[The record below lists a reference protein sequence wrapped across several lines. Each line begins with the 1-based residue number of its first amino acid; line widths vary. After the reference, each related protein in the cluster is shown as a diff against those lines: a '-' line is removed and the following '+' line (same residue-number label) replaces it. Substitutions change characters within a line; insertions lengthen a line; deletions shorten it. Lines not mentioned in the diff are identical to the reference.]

1 MMKKEYLYQLIA
13 LGVYFISMLFE
24 VHHGEVEYLGQ
35 PFHFFLLTLYH
46 AMLFGVVNYILVP
59 KFFHKKKIP
68 VFFILSLATVALF
81 ALLEELVVERVLF
94 SGSRGKDALD
104 VFDIYYFIGE
114 VGIALLSFIIIKL
127 LFNYFEYQKKLI
139 SIERD
144 SLQNELK
151 FLRSQIQPHVLF
163 NSLNNLYEY
172 TLSKSDKAPEL
183 VLQLSKVL
191 RYLLYETDKELI
203 LLRKEVQFLEEYIAL
218 QTTQLENRGKVDLR
232 IEWDKSHETLFIAP
246 FILIPFIENS
256 FKHSLKSKEN
266 GIEINITIK
275 IKEQT
280 FELFVSNTYEHY
292 PRTEADLTKSGIG
305 LKNVKKRLNLLYP
318 ENHTLNVTEDKL
330 VYSVHLLLNLNS

>member
-1 MMKKEYLYQLIA
+1 MKKEYLYQLIV

-24 VHHGEVEYLGQ
+24 VYRGEIEYLGK

-46 AMLFGVVNYILVP
+46 GVLFGVVNYILIP

-68 VFFILSLATVALF
+68 VFLILLITSIALF
-81 ALLEELVVERVLF
+81 AVFEEIVVERVLF

-104 VFDIYYFIGE
+104 IFDIYYFVGE
-114 VGIALLSFIIIKL
+114 VGIALLSFILIKL

-191 RYLLYETDKELI
+191 RYLLYETDREHI

-218 QTTQLENRGKVDLR
+218 QTTQLENRGNVDL
-232 IEWDKSHETLFIAP
+232 IIDWNNSQEELFIAP

-266 GIEINITIK
+266 GIEINITIR
-275 IKEQT
+275 IKEQI
-280 FELFVSNTYEHY
+280 FELFVSNTYEYY
-292 PRTEADLTKSGIG
+292 PRNEADLTKSGIG

-318 ENHTLNVTEDKL
+318 ENYTLNITEDNQTHR
-330 VYSVHLLLNLNS
+330 VYLLLNLNS